1 MQAVFE
7 WVLPV
12 YFSQCGKVFTMPF
25 AEINGAN
32 LYYELA
38 GEGDPVVFLH
48 AGIADSRMWNDQFEV
63 FAQQYR
69 VLRYDL
75 RGFGQTTVTNPA
87 AFTHH
92 EDLHALMNHL
102 GIERAVLIG
111 CSNGGRVAMNTVLA
125 YPDSASA
132 LVMVCSSPGGFK
144 IDAESPAIWKQIVEA
159 YDAGDIEKTARL
171 EAQLWAVGPER
182 SPDTVDSKVL
192 DLVYEMNMIAL
203 RNEFAGFGEEQ
214 SMSPPAVERMSEIQV
229 PVLAVVGED
238 DAPVTSAAGVFM
250 ETNIAG
256 ANQVRMPN
264 TAHLPSMEHPAEFNR
279 IVLEFLDAL
288 P

>member
-1 MQAVFE
+1 
-7 WVLPV
+7 
-12 YFSQCGKVFTMPF
+12 MPF
-25 AEINGAN
+25 AEINGTN
-32 LYYELA
+32 MYYELA

-48 AGIADSRMWNDQFEV
+48 AGIADSRMWNDQFDE

-75 RGFGQTTVTNPA
+75 RGYGQTTVTNPA

-125 YPDSASA
+125 YPDSALG

-144 IDAESPAIWKQIVEA
+144 IDAESPALWQQIIAA
-159 YDAGDIEKTARL
+159 YDSGDMEQVSRL
-171 EAQLWAVGPER
+171 EAQLWTVGPDR
-182 SPDTVDSKVL
+182 SPDAVPQSVL
-192 DLVYEMNMIAL
+192 DLVYEMNLIAL
-203 RNEFAGFGEEQ
+203 KNEAAENTGEEQ
-214 SMSPPAVERMSEIQV
+214 SMSPPAIERMSEIQV

-238 DAPVTSAAGVFM
+238 DAPVTQAAGDFM
-250 ETNIAG
+250 EANIVG
-256 ANQVRMPN
+256 AKQAHMSN